1 MMAAQ
6 HETKIRNRVT
16 PRHSVVYRMVAD
28 LRLKM
33 IESDTTPGSGHDY
46 YDEDRRALM
55 FSETTGERHLNDEP
69 AMVEGEVVT
78 L

>member
-1 MMAAQ
+1 V
-6 HETKIRNRVT
+6 I

-28 LRLKM
+28 LRSKRVGM

-46 YDEDRRALM
+46 YDEDRRAPT

-78 L
+78 QQKLRLLS